1 MSDVEVVTQIYE
13 AFVTQD
19 VERLFSLVDAE
30 CVITQDPS
38 LPWGG
43 RHVGHDGLAQFA
55 AALTGTIDSKVT
67 TESLFEADGQVIQC
81 GRTRGSVVAT
91 GASFDVPEVHT
102 WTVKGGKAI
111 AAHFAIDTPAM
122 LEALG
127 RAQ

>member
-19 VERLFSLVDAE
+19 VERLFSLVDPESSSPRIHHCRGAG
-30 CVITQDPS
+30 VTSVMTAS
-38 LPWGG
+38 LSSP
-43 RHVGHDGLAQFA
+43 RALA
-55 AALTGTIDSKVT
+55 GTIDSKVT
-67 TESLFEADGQVIQC
+67 TESLFEAAARSSSAAGPGLVH
-81 GRTRGSVVAT
+81 AT
-91 GASFDVPEVHT
+91 GVSFDVPEVHT
-102 WTVKGGKAI
+102 WTVKDGKAI